1 MGVILY
7 RRSLADP
14 DAEVRFVSSWLE
26 RHSERVLSDDD
37 GPIVLTEQETG
48 DPRYLGSSRYH
59 FPRIRLGEAI
69 RLSRVH
75 GAILLI
81 AKMDALIRNLDFL
94 VWLSAETSGS
104 WRAADYPDFSPR
116 QMITYAEVH
125 KRRIAVS
132 SKPHKAPGKGT
143 ITAESHRRRGE
154 SLRRRHRE
162 WMDNARPIV
171 LEMTAYGLR
180 DASQIAAALNARC
193 VPNWQNR
200 RWTKGA
206 VRKLLLGT
214 VTE

>member
-1 MGVILY
+1 MPVVVY

-14 DAEVRFVSSWLE
+14 DAEERFLAQWLE
-26 RHSERVLSDDD
+26 KHSEKVISDDD
-37 GPIVLTEQETG
+37 GPVVLTEQETG
-48 DPRYLGSSRYH
+48 DPRYMGSSRYH

-69 RLSRVH
+69 RLARGY

-81 AKMDALIRNLDFL
+81 AKMDALIRNVDFL
-94 VWLSAETSGS
+94 KWLNAETDGS

-116 QMITYAEVH
+116 ELLTYAEVH

-132 SKPHKAPGKGT
+132 SKPHKAPDSGT

-154 SLRRRHRE
+154 SIRRRHRE
-162 WMDNARPIV
+162 WMDHARPIV

-180 DASQIAAALNARC
+180 DASRIAAALNARC

-206 VRKLLLGT
+206 VRKLLRNT
-214 VTE
+214 VAD